1 MVVGSRTGDSVK
13 IPLIRKPAKW
23 VLNTLANYLAGFH
36 IPDLNSGLRIMRKPV
51 LAKFMHILPAG
62 YSFTTTI
69 TLALLTSHHLVEYVP
84 INYARRVGKSKF
96 HPIRDTW
103 NMGILILKT
112 VMYFKPLKIFVPMA
126 AMAALLGLGLFAYSW
141 FYLPKAMDVLPG
153 ICLMTSVQLL
163 AIGLLADLIDKRSL
177 R

>member
-1 MVVGSRTGDSVK
+1 MR
-13 IPLIRKPAKW
+13 RPAKW
-23 VLNTLANYLAGFH
+23 VLNQLANYLAEMH
-36 IPDLNSGLRIMRKPV
+36 IPDLNSGLRVMRV
-51 LAKFMHILPAG
+51 SVVRKFEHILPAG

-69 TLALLTSHHLVEYVP
+69 TLALLTSHHLVKYLP
-84 INYARRVGKSKF
+84 IDYSRRVGKSKF

-112 VMYFKPLKIFVPMA
+112 VMYFKPLKIFLPA
-126 AMAALLGLGLFAYSW
+126 AALVALLGVGLFVYSYFW
-141 FYLPKAMDVLPG
+141 LSRPMDVLPG
-153 ICLMTSVQLL
+153 ICLMTAVQLA